1 MTTVQPPM
9 TLSGSVFDTTP
20 LLFGGG
26 ATGLP
31 AWYDTSLATYL
42 TLDGSAITQ
51 LLDRSGN
58 SNDTD
63 VQATGS
69 KRPNFNSTG
78 LNGLGIAECD
88 GGDTLELPSAL
99 YTIPSTVNTI
109 IAVARRTS
117 EDASVDS
124 ILTMSES
131 GATRFDLAFDSTA
144 GQLNYRSNDI
154 ASGDVQKSGATNTD
168 WQIIVGRRDTVG
180 DQAVSFNN
188 GTEATNSNA
197 VNEPG
202 IDSAFI
208 GSAND
213 SSNFL
218 IGDFAEILLYS
229 TLLPTGDTFVLSEY
243 MSQKWNITI

>member
-9 TLSGSVFDTTP
+9 TLSSSVFDNTP

-26 ATGLP
+26 VTGLP

-58 SNDTD
+58 ANHTD

-69 KRPNFNSTG
+69 KRFNFNSTG
-78 LNGLGIAECD
+78 LNSLGIAEAD

-99 YTIPSTVNTI
+99 YTIPSTENTI
-109 IAVARRTS
+109 VAVVKRTS

-131 GATRFDLAFDSTA
+131 GATRFDLAFDSTS

-168 WQIIVGRRDTVG
+168 FQIMIGRRDTSG
-180 DQAVSFNN
+180 NQAISFNN
-188 GTEATNSNA
+188 GTEAINGNA

-218 IGDFAEILLYS
+218 IGAFAEILLYN
-229 TLLPTGDTFVLSEY
+229 TLLSTGDMFVLYEY